1 VARIPGDRARAL
13 DGAHDQP
20 RYLQRA
26 PYTAGVGRHAETASD
41 SNPDSFLWGRGVW
54 LVGRGRPQLRQYTHA
69 LALAGSQGGG
79 FSGMPTRAW
88 AVNQNTTAPLA
99 TEGTIAEMA
108 LLELSRAAFTPV
120 IGPLRSS
127 AVMLPIVVTTSR
139 LTPGKLTVEGTLA
152 YQILAGR
159 LAQFCGRM
167 LDELPAADAPVVA
180 EFFRTELLGF
190 LGPLAGET
198 PAEAVTV
205 ELREQPAEAGTETF
219 AAVRVK
225 PHVELEGKP
234 IEFEFGLP
242 VRL

>member
-1 VARIPGDRARAL
+1 VARS
-13 DGAHDQP
+13 
-20 RYLQRA
+20 
-26 PYTAGVGRHAETASD
+26 VK
-41 SNPDSFLWGRGVW
+41 
-54 LVGRGRPQLRQYTHA
+54 QYTHA
-69 LALAGSQGGG
+69 LAVAGAQGGG

-88 AVNQNTTAPLA
+88 AVNQNTTAPLG
-99 TEGTIAEMA
+99 TEATIAEMA

-120 IGPLRSS
+120 VAPLRSS

-152 YQILAGR
+152 YQIMAGR

-167 LDELPAADAPVVA
+167 LDELPAADATVVA

-190 LGPLAGET
+190 LGTLAGDA

-205 ELREQPAEAGTETF
+205 ELREQKNEDGTETY

-225 PHVELEGKP
+225 PRAELEGKP
-234 IEFEFGLP
+234 LEFEFGLP
-242 VRL
+242 IRL